1 MLNYKEIC
9 RVMKSN
15 LEHVKLKYFTKE
27 FYETF
32 CEAWKTKDWTPV
44 FSTDF
49 YIKEGFSY
57 CVFLEVFSASLPKW
71 KLSFAKLDHGYPISL
86 GHTYIHED
94 TEDAA
99 RTLGLEMLK
108 SYQGADHLDVTKVS

>member
-1 MLNYKEIC
+1 MLDYTEM
-9 RVMKSN
+9 RMALRASPEN
-15 LEHVKLKYFTKE
+15 LKMSFFTKA

-57 CVFLEVFSASLPKW
+57 CVFLEIFSASLPKW
-71 KLSFAKLDHGYPISL
+71 KLSFAKLDHGYPINL